1 MSHFTHQPRIVPF
14 LDMFGKNLKL
24 YLRSLKHQIVERLSK
39 THHSFQV
46 GISEQEKEYKS
57 LIVVER
63 LPLPYVVYA

>member
-1 MSHFTHQPRIVPF
+1 
-14 LDMFGKNLKL
+14 MFGKNLKL